1 MKLDEYVQHDAH
13 GLAELVRTG
22 QVSPRELALLAL
34 EAINAVNPQLNAVIE
49 VYRDRID
56 DLDDNSLD
64 QGPLRGVPFLM
75 KDTGAFLAGRKTEWG
90 SRLGQG
96 HTADE
101 DAFFVKLLRAS
112 GINILGRTNVPEFCI
127 SGTTENVLYG
137 NTSTPWR
144 QGYSAGGSTGGG
156 AAAVAAGIVPMAH
169 GSDIGGSIRIPA
181 AWCGGV
187 GLKPSRGRVSV
198 GPALDEAG
206 FGMAQHFVQTRTVR
220 DAALMLDI
228 LGQPQ
233 PGDPYVIAQ
242 QEPSF
247 KRQTAAEPG
256 SQRIAFSARPLTSD
270 PVNPEVADAVGKVA
284 ATLESMGHHVE
295 EAAPPYD
302 ANGVLDAFQSLWFF
316 GYHRVFDSL
325 AAKLGRE
332 VGPDT
337 LEPVTLAIYEASQCM
352 DPYDFLDGLAYLNT
366 VRRDFGVFFQ
376 NYDVWLTPTAAQP
389 PEPHGLYHQ
398 NQPGL
403 SAEEFIWLSE
413 RPVQFTIP
421 YNVTGLPAIS
431 LPLAET
437 KDHLPI
443 GIQLGTRHAE
453 EGRLLDLAFALEQAL
468 PWHHRV
474 PPIHVSRR

>member
-1 MKLDEYVQHDAH
+1 MKLDEYAKFDAL
-13 GLAELVRTG
+13 GLAELVRAGDVT
-22 QVSPRELALLAL
+22 PRELAATAL
-34 EAINAVNPQLNAVIE
+34 EAIEAVNPELNAVVE

-56 DLDDNSLD
+56 DLDDDSLAA
-64 QGPLRGVPFLM
+64 GPMCGVPFLM
-75 KDTGAFLAGRKTEWG
+75 KDTGAFMAGRKTEWG
-90 SRLGQG
+90 SRLCRGN
-96 HTADE
+96 TATE
-101 DAFFVKLLRAS
+101 DAFFVRLLKAS

-127 SGTTENVLYG
+127 AGTTENLLYG
-137 NTSTPWR
+137 NTSNPWR
-144 QGYSAGGSTGGG
+144 AGYSAGGSTGGG

-198 GPALDEAG
+198 GPALDESG

-242 QEPSF
+242 PEPSF
-247 KRQTAAEPG
+247 REQAAAKFG
-256 SQRIAFSARPLTSD
+256 TQRIAFSTRHLTSH
-270 PVNPEVADAVGKVA
+270 PVHPEVADATEKVA
-284 ATLESMGHHVE
+284 AALENMGHQVE
-295 EAAPPYD
+295 EAAPPYVAD
-302 ANGVLDAFQSLWFF
+302 KVMDAFQCVWFF
-316 GYHRVFDSL
+316 GYHRVFDGF

-337 LEPVTLAIYEASQCM
+337 LEPVTLAIYEASRRM
-352 DPYDFLDGLAYLNT
+352 DPYRFLDGLAYLNG
-366 VRRDFGVFFQ
+366 VRRDFGSFFR

-389 PEPHGLYHQ
+389 SEPHGLYHQ

-403 SAEEFIWLSE
+403 SVEEFIWLSE
-413 RPVQFTIP
+413 KPVQFTVP

-437 KDHLPI
+437 ADHLPI
-443 GIQLGTRHAE
+443 GIQFGSRHAE
-453 EGRLLDLAFALEQAL
+453 EGRLLALAASLEQAL
-468 PWHHRV
+468 PWQDRI
-474 PPIHVSRR
+474 PPVHVSRV